1 MSGGPLCEYRKRVIA
16 NNLRP
21 DHHQLMVV
29 EKLESLQ
36 VALTTNKLKR
46 VIKSSKIYV
55 SSGYWPPV
63 NPRGIYIYGGVGR
76 GKSML
81 MDLFFRTTSLKKKR
95 RVHFHN
101 FMQETHSDLNEYRKN
116 TKHKVDLIHVVAKQI
131 AKNTSLLCFDEF
143 QVHDISDAMILGRL
157 FQKLFE
163 EGVVVVLTSNRPPSE
178 LYKDGLQRALFLPFI
193 DLINDRLDLLML
205 DNSIDYRRQTI
216 KQAGVYLMPG
226 NEQAFINLKQLFD
239 RLTNGANDL
248 SDPIKINGREIKLPF
263 SADGVAM
270 CGFNDLCGE
279 ALGPADYIAIADRF
293 HTLIVHTIPQLGAEN
308 KDKAKRFVTLIDAL
322 YENSVNFI
330 CSADA
335 PPSELYIDGEGAF
348 EFERTVSRLIEMQSE
363 DYLGAAR
370 ATCHSA

>member
-1 MSGGPLCEYRKRVIA
+1 
-16 NNLRP
+16 
-21 DHHQLMVV
+21 
-29 EKLESLQ
+29 
-36 VALTTNKLKR
+36 
-46 VIKSSKIYV
+46 
-55 SSGYWPPV
+55 
-63 NPRGIYIYGGVGR
+63 
-76 GKSML
+76 
-81 MDLFFRTTSLKKKR
+81 
-95 RVHFHN
+95 
-101 FMQETHSDLNEYRKN
+101 MQETHSDLNEYRKN
-116 TKHKVDLIHVVAKQI
+116 TKHKVDLIHIVAKQI

-143 QVHDISDAMILGRL
+143 QVHDISDAMVLGRL

-163 EGVVVVLTSNRPPSE
+163 EGVLVVLTSNRPPSE

-193 DLINDRLDLLML
+193 DLINKRLYRLML
-205 DNSIDYRRQTI
+205 DI
-216 KQAGVYLMPG
+216 
-226 NEQAFINLKQLFD
+226 EQAYMTPNHLFD

-248 SDPIKINGREIKLPF
+248 SDPIKINGREIMLPF

-270 CGFNDLCGE
+270 CEFNDLCGE

-293 HTLIVHTIPQLGAEN
+293 HTLIVHSIPKLGAEN